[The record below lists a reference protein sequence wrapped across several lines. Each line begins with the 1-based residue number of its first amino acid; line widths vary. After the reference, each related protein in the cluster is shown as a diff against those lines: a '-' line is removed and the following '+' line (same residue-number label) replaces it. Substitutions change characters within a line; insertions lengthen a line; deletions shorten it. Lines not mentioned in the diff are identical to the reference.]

1 MGPLLWTCKSTQ
13 TIAAE
18 LRSIG
23 FSITTPT
30 VGKTLHLAG
39 YSLRANRKAR
49 EGEDHPDRAQLEFIN
64 RQVIAYQ
71 RLGQT
76 VVSADKKKKEIPGN
90 KKNARQTLR
99 VKRVWRFTHSWMSVN
114 MKKHVRKR
122 TNKWLQLTFHRL
134 DFTAIG
140 TTQSSQTES
149 NSSDRCCFTQSI
161 CKSLLEHLETNL
173 RWIVVIIEERQLLVG
188 RIFLRFR

>member
-18 LRSIG
+18 LQSIG
-23 FSITTPT
+23 FSITAPT

-39 YSLRANRKAR
+39 YSLQANRKAR
-49 EGEDHPDRAQLEFIN
+49 EGEDHPDRAQLELIN
-64 RQVIAYQ
+64 RHAIAYQ

-76 VVSADKKKKEIPGN
+76 VVSVDKKRKKSWKQEECETNLTG
-90 KKNARQTLR
+90 
-99 VKRVWRFTHSWMSVN
+99 KRVWRFTRSWMSVN

-149 NSSDRCCFTQSI
+149 NSSDRYCFTQSI
-161 CKSLLEHLETNL
+161 CKSLFEHLETNL
-173 RWIVVIIEERQLLVG
+173 RWIVVIIKERQLLVG